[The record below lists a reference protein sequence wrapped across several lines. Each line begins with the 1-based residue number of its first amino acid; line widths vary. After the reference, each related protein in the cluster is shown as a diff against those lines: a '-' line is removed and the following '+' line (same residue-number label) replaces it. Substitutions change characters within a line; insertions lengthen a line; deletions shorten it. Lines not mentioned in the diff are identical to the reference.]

1 MVHFYSFNK
10 EKFILV
16 SNINKETI
24 KKRFGHQFEVLT
36 SIKDLNALE
45 IVLTRIQ
52 RQFPTFQIK
61 RQVVTKV
68 NFTPEVREKL
78 RKAKLGTK
86 KPEEVKRKISLS
98 RKGVGNFI
106 GKTHKEESKRT
117 TSLKLRGRKVVLGRR
132 WVYNPKTGK
141 ESLVDGPVPE
151 GCILGRDR
159 EVAEVISYNLISKQ
173 ASTTLPT
180 KKQSR
185 KDQ

>member
-16 SNINKETI
+16 SNINKEAI

-36 SIKDLNALE
+36 SIKDLSAIE

-68 NFTPEVREKL
+68 TFTPEVREKL

-86 KPEEVKRKISLS
+86 KPDEVKRKISQS
-98 RKGVGNFI
+98 RKGIGNFL
-106 GKTHKEESKRT
+106 GKSHSEESKRT
-117 TSLKLRGRKVVLGRR
+117 VSLKLRGRKNSLGKR
-132 WVYNPKTGK
+132 WVYNTKTGK
-141 ESLVDGPVPE
+141 ESLVKGPIPE
-151 GCILGRDR
+151 GCVLGRDQ
-159 EVAEVISYNLISKQ
+159 EVVELFASNLVRNR

-180 KKQSR
+180 KKQSK